1 MDAAEVSTVAT
12 SLKAT
17 RAAGDQAPIRG
28 PVAVVTDSV
37 AQVDP
42 QLATLLGI
50 TVVPMKLV
58 LGDREYR
65 DGIDITPAELYRR
78 MRDERALPRTSSPSP
93 GDYLSAFTGL
103 LRSGA
108 EAIVCLTPS
117 SRLTTAFNAAV
128 LAAEMAR
135 ALWPDK
141 RLEVVDTRIA
151 ARAQGYVA
159 SQAARTAA
167 AGASMEQVVA
177 TARATR
183 QRVGLVAT
191 VETLD
196 YLVRG
201 GRVSLAA
208 GLLGNLLQVKPLLTI
223 DSDGA
228 AICIARRR
236 STRAALEYMIE
247 HVAASTRGC
256 SALDLAVMQAGAP
269 QEAAE
274 LEEMVQQAWPAAEV
288 VVTDFTPVMGGHTG
302 PGLIGLAFHY
312 E

>member
-1 MDAAEVSTVAT
+1 MPTP
-12 SLKAT
+12 LKAKGTCAT
-17 RAAGDQAPIRG
+17 RDEPPICR

-78 MRDERALPRTSSPSP
+78 MREERVLPRTSSPAP
-93 GDYLSAFTGL
+93 GDYLAAFTGL
-103 LRSGA
+103 LGSGA

-128 LAAEMAR
+128 LAAEMAQ
-135 ALWPDK
+135 ALWPGK
-141 RLEVVDTRIA
+141 QLEVVDTKTA

-167 AGASMEQVVA
+167 EGASLEQVVA

-183 QRVGLVAT
+183 RRVGLVAT
-191 VETLD
+191 VETLE

-236 STRAALEYMIE
+236 STQAALEYMIQ
-247 HVAASTRGC
+247 HVADSTHGC
-256 SALDLAVMQAGAP
+256 SVLDLAVMQADAP
-269 QEAAE
+269 QEAAL
-274 LEEMVQQAWPAAEV
+274 LEEMARQAWPTAEV